1 MMTSFK
7 IVDKGFFFFFHNSD
21 ECVLS
26 ITYLPVL
33 NYIVAK
39 S

>member
-7 IVDKGFFFFFHNSD
+7 IVDKGFFFFYNSD

>member
-7 IVDKGFFFFFHNSD
+7 IVHKGFFFHNSD
-21 ECVLS
+21 ECVLLS